1 MKWRLTTK
9 ILAIQLQFPLLQE
22 YLFPLISNT
31 WPEHA
36 SAGVDIPL
44 GVLAVNSGSKQKVSS
59 GLPAAGLNG
68 GWSSLLYSFC
78 RKHRILEINPY
89 RGLFGVCELM
99 WNWSQNPFLIN
110 PLPIPSQ
117 PRASC
122 WLLNTHTGLL
132 VSTQPELALCP
143 DTNIVGM
150 AKTDGQ

>member
-1 MKWRLTTK
+1 MKTNHKNLGHSTAVSIATGVFV
-9 ILAIQLQFPLLQE
+9 A
-22 YLFPLISNT
+22 SNLKHV
-31 WPEHA
+31 PEHA

-99 WNWSQNPFLIN
+99 
-110 PLPIPSQ
+110 
-117 PRASC
+117 
-122 WLLNTHTGLL
+122 
-132 VSTQPELALCP
+132 
-143 DTNIVGM
+143 
-150 AKTDGQ
+150 